1 MIRSAVAEPPQDA
14 RQPVAAVRRRFRD
27 AAGRD
32 VTWLIV
38 LAASFVLLLLTSW
51 QRWADPI
58 VDIGREMNQPL
69 RLLSGEHL
77 YSDVRHIY
85 GPLSPWLHAGLYRL
99 FGPSLTILYA
109 DGIVSATIVLGL
121 VYWLGR
127 RIMDPAATGVATLHV
142 MSLCMFKPAGNYIL
156 PYWYNS
162 LHGATLGLITLAMLV
177 MTVKRVNERAMRY
190 REGHG
195 CIRGR
200 RFRRRSRDP
209 RQDRDGCCGN
219 GGGHSGGHAE
229 HVPGCSARTS
239 VRLRFLRSRSC
250 PHHRRVRRHCGAGR
264 LAGARLGQLA
274 APLQHSPRAGVLQ
287 QAGVRAREP
296 RQIARADADR
306 DGESR
311 DAGDDRGCDQRPRRS
326 DETPSR
332 IERSDDRPCRSGR
345 RAVQSMAHGRR
356 RRRPGRRNGHHDR
369 SRSRQGSVLGDAV
382 PAGRVPADAGGN
394 VAPRGPVGRH
404 VGPRPGRLHDL
415 RAGEPR
421 AADSARAERRGLCVV
436 RAADVGRHLHV
447 SLGRSLRGPL
457 PGCACRQRGSHD
469 RS

>member
-109 DGIVSATIVLGL
+109 DGIVSATIVLGARVL
-121 VYWLGR
+121 AGAPDHGPCGDGR
-127 RIMDPAATGVATLHV
+127 CDVARDVALHV
-142 MSLCMFKPAGNYIL
+142 QTGRELHPAVLVQLAAWRDARTDHAGDARDDGETRQRTCDAL
-156 PYWYNS
+156 P
-162 LHGATLGLITLAMLV
+162 
-177 MTVKRVNERAMRY
+177 R
-190 REGHG
+190 GHG

-200 RFRRRSRDP
+200 RCRRRPRDP
-209 RQDRDGCCGN
+209 RQDRDGCCGD

-229 HVPGCSARTS
+229 HVPGCSARAR

-274 APLQHSPRAGVLQ
+274 AALQHSPRAGVLQ

-447 SLGRSLRGPL
+447 SLGRSLRGPV

-469 RS
+469 RL